1 VIDGRQWRAE
11 PALAAGLIIAGW
23 LYAMLAGPL
32 RARLAPGQPFPR
44 TQARLFYGGLALF
57 LLAVNSPFGRAGMD
71 YLFTVHMAQSLVI
84 MYPVAV
90 LVLIGIP
97 GWLADAALSLP
108 AVRGIA
114 AWLFRVPVCG
124 GIFVLV
130 VTGLHM
136 PRVYEWGLESPA
148 ASALEHFALLGASLF
163 FWWPL
168 ANPSGIRPPGS
179 FAGRMVYLFCVEVAL
194 TALFT
199 YLLMADHAVYPSYQ
213 FAPRLI
219 PGVSATDDQVLGGI
233 LLSAVSSLVLLGAL
247 GLSFRRWAHA
257 DKHAFQKPET

>member
-1 VIDGRQWRAE
+1 
-11 PALAAGLIIAGW
+11 
-23 LYAMLAGPL
+23 M
-32 RARLAPGQPFPR
+32 
-44 TQARLFYGGLALF
+44 
-57 LLAVNSPFGRAGMD
+57 
-71 YLFTVHMAQSLVI
+71 
-84 MYPVAV
+84 
-90 LVLIGIP
+90 
-97 GWLADAALSLP
+97 ADAALSLP
-108 AVRGIA
+108 VVRGISGWILRA
-114 AWLFRVPVCG
+114 PVCG

-136 PRVYEWGLESPA
+136 PRPFEWGLESPGG
-148 ASALEHFALLGASLF
+148 SALEHVALLVASLL

-168 ANPSGIRPPGS
+168 ANPSRLRPPGS

-219 PGVSATDDQVLGGI
+219 PGLSATDDQVLGGI

-257 DKHAFQKPET
+257 DKHRG